1 MKQWRGRRIICINC
15 ITANI
20 AVFYGI
26 VTKPVPVRSQIAADG
41 SLPTQVNTADKINY
55 TIEGGS
61 RVGNNLFH
69 SFREFSVPSG
79 GKAFFNNALEIQNII
94 SRVTGE
100 KISNINGILKTNG
113 RANFFLL
120 NPNGIIFGTNASL
133 EIAGSFL
140 ASTANS
146 LKFADGTEFSATNT
160 STKPLLT
167 ISIPVGLQFGINP
180 GAIINRSQ
188 ANPSTIPGASPLGL
202 EVQSGKT
209 IALVGGEIRLESGNI
224 TAPGGRIEL
233 GSVGANSIVNLNP
246 TNFGFALSYEK
257 VQNFQ
262 DIHLSGGANLDV
274 TSFNPLVASGD
285 IRVQGRRVTL
295 TEGSQIS
302 SFTTSAISSG
312 SIIVTAS
319 ESVELLGTG
328 IKGNFPIRT
337 NLATTTI
344 ADGNAGDLIISTKRL
359 IVRDGAGL
367 FTSSVAL
374 PRQQNPQGGA
384 GNLRVIAS
392 ELVEISG
399 ASPTL
404 GTSALS
410 VETRTKGD
418 AGTLEIVTEQ
428 LILKNG
434 AEVTAATSGFGRGGI
449 VNIVAT
455 KGVELSGSGIS
466 TQGEMMPSTLR
477 ATSTGAGD
485 AGNLL
490 IATNFLN
497 IREGAEITA
506 SGIGTGGAGNL
517 KIQASQLF
525 LDNGSRIRAET
536 AAGNRG
542 SINLNSHNIILRRNS
557 SITTEAI
564 GTASGGNITVNT
576 DTITALENSKIVANA
591 IQGVGG
597 NIQIAT
603 KGFFLSGDSLI
614 TASSKFGISGN
625 VIISNPDVDFSP
637 GLINLPDNFTE
648 PSEKIYVGCA
658 ADDGNSFTVTRRGG
672 LPEDVTTTI
681 SSQNVWRDWQD
692 FSQGFDN
699 NDNNN
704 ILSPTYPGA
713 FLPPPQIL
721 EANTWMLDEN
731 GNLKLVAFTTSSAQ
745 NRWQQ
750 MLNCNKIERR
760 ERSDTSKLL
769 PNN

>member
-1 MKQWRGRRIICINC
+1 MKSSIGRILYLTANLAVVYGSTSTLVRAQ
-15 ITANI
+15 ITA
-20 AVFYGI
+20 
-26 VTKPVPVRSQIAADG
+26 DG
-41 SLPTQVNTADKINY
+41 TLPTQVNTADKINY

-69 SFREFSVPSG
+69 SFREFSVPTG
-79 GKAFFNNALEIQNII
+79 GKAFFNNAPDIQNII
-94 SRVTGE
+94 SRVTGG
-100 KISNINGILKTNG
+100 KISNINGILKTND

-133 EIAGSFL
+133 EIGGSFL

-167 ISIPVGLQFGINP
+167 ISIPVGLQFGTNP
-180 GAIINRSQ
+180 GTIVNRSQ
-188 ANPSTIPGASPLGL
+188 ANPSTIPSASPLGL

-209 IALVGGEIRLESGNI
+209 FALVGGEIRLESGNI

-233 GSVGANSIVNLNP
+233 GSVGANSIVNLSP
-246 TNFGFALSYEK
+246 TNEGFALNYEK

-262 DIHLSGGANLDV
+262 DIHLSGGANVDV
-274 TSFNPLVASGD
+274 TSFNPLVASGN

-328 IKGNFPIRT
+328 TKGNFPVRT
-337 NLATTTI
+337 SLATTTI

-359 IVRDGAGL
+359 IVREGAGL
-367 FTSSVAL
+367 FTSSVNF
-374 PRQQNPQGGA
+374 PMQNPQGGA

-399 ASPTL
+399 ASPKL
-404 GTSALS
+404 GTSTLS

-418 AGTLEIVTEQ
+418 AGTLEIITGQ

-434 AEVTAATSGFGRGGI
+434 AEVTAATSGFGRGGTME
-449 VNIVAT
+449 IVAT
-455 KGVELSGSGIS
+455 KGIELSGSGIS
-466 TQGEMMPSTLR
+466 TKGEVIPSTLR

-490 IATNFLN
+490 ITTNFLN
-497 IREGAEITA
+497 IRDRAEITA
-506 SGIGTGGAGNL
+506 SGTGTGGAGNL
-517 KIQASQLF
+517 KIRASQLF

-536 AAGNRG
+536 AAGNQG
-542 SINLNSHNIILRRNS
+542 SIKLNSRNIILRRNS

-564 GTASGGNITVNT
+564 ETASGGNITVTT
-576 DTITALENSKIVANA
+576 DTITTLENSKIVANA

-597 NIQIAT
+597 NIQIT
-603 KGFFLSGDSLI
+603 TQGFFLSADSSI
-614 TASSKFGISGN
+614 TASSKFGISGTVTIN
-625 VIISNPDVDFSP
+625 NPDVNLSP
-637 GLINLPDNFTE
+637 GLIDLPDNFTD
-648 PSEKIYVGCA
+648 PSKKIYVGCA
-658 ADDGNSFTVTRRGG
+658 VDDGNSFTVTRRGG
-672 LPEDVTTTI
+672 LPEDVTTM

-692 FSQGFDN
+692 FSQGFE
-699 NDNNN
+699 NN
-704 ILSPTYPGA
+704 ILS
-713 FLPPPQIL
+713 LSPPYQDAAQPQPQMQ
-721 EANTWMLDEN
+721 EANAWMLDEK
-731 GNLKLVAFTTSSAQ
+731 GNLKLVVSLATESIQ
-745 NRWQQ
+745 GRWQQ

-760 ERSDTSKLL
+760 KSDNSKL
-769 PNN
+769 PKT